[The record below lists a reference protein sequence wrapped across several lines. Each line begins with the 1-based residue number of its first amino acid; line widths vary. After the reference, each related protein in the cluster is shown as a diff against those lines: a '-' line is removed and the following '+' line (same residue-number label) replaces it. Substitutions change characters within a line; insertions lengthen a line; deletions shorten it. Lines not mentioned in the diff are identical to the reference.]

1 MKRDRRAEHLD
12 EVAESVFAG
21 SRALIAIAARS
32 MPDSDEVTL
41 AQYRALVVLTS
52 HGPLTAGRL
61 SELLDVHPST
71 TTRLV
76 DRLLS
81 NRFIKRSTT
90 SDRREVVITLE
101 PAAIRL
107 LEAVTSD
114 RLRQIRSIIARL
126 SPDEADNVVT
136 AFRAF
141 SEAAGEIPDS
151 RWSAL
156 LDAPAE
162 PYPQTTEPT

>member
-1 MKRDRRAEHLD
+1 MTRNRNAEHLD
-12 EVAESVFAG
+12 DVAESVLVG

-32 MPDSDEVTL
+32 MPDGDEVTL
-41 AQYRALVVLTS
+41 AQYRAMVVLAS

-81 NRFIKRSTT
+81 KKFIKRSTT
-90 SDRREVVITLE
+90 SDRREVVIALE

-107 LEAVTSD
+107 LAAVTSD
-114 RLRQIRSIIARL
+114 RLRQIRSIVARL
-126 SPDEADNVVT
+126 TPDEADNVVT

-141 SEAAGEIPDS
+141 AEAAGEIPDS

-156 LDAPAE
+156 LDAPAD
-162 PYPQTTEPT
+162 PYPQTMEPT

>member
-1 MKRDRRAEHLD
+1 M
-12 EVAESVFAG
+12 G

-32 MPDSDEVTL
+32 MPDGDEVTL
-41 AQYRALVVLTS
+41 AQYRAMVVLAS

-81 NRFIKRSTT
+81 KKFIKRSTT
-90 SDRREVVITLE
+90 SDRREVVIALE

-107 LEAVTSD
+107 LAAVTSD
-114 RLRQIRSIIARL
+114 RLRQIRSIVARL
-126 SPDEADNVVT
+126 TPDEADNVVT

-156 LDAPAE
+156 LDAPAD
-162 PYPQTTEPT
+162 PYPQTMEPT